1 MESTLENDA
10 LASTK
15 KPSCCSKSLPKLIC
29 EGGMGGGM
37 GGMGGREGRGGM
49 GGREGRREGGMG
61 GMGGREGGREGGM
74 GGREGGREGETN
86 LHEEPNDQTSN
97 LPPLVPKTESTGQ
110 RDHTLTPSHPH
121 SHAVAH
127 LRWSCMTL
135 QRYMLALITTGSLVS
150 SSW

>member
-37 GGMGGREGRGGM
+37 GG
-49 GGREGRREGGMG
+49 REGG
-61 GMGGREGGREGGM
+61 EGGM
-74 GGREGGREGETN
+74 GGRDGRETN
-86 LHEEPNDQTSN
+86 LHEEPNDQASN
-97 LPPLVPKTESTGQ
+97 LPPLIPKTESTGQ

-121 SHAVAH
+121 
-127 LRWSCMTL
+127 TL
-135 QRYMLALITTGSLVS
+135 TAMQWLT
-150 SSW
+150 